1 MKKSIFF
8 FFLLLT
14 IFSKISAQS
23 IRRSVITFYGITNDN
38 LKSTAGQIANGF
50 TADASSSYVIGF
62 QQPLNYKVNVEL
74 SVLSD
79 TTICSN
85 SILVIKAGKCFGYRW
100 FKNDT
105 VIVGQ
110 SRDSLSILSAGVYK
124 LVGYDGVIKFD
135 TSKSIR
141 VTFMPKPARPI
152 VLSYQKDTLQ
162 CFKDTLSLK
171 SSLVYDRYIWSTG
184 DTTNSFIA
192 NSSALIFLKGAT
204 RIGSTANYCYS
215 DSSNIITI
223 KKNATPIPSLLRV
236 DDNLNST
243 DSKNYRWFMNNL
255 ASPVSATNI
264 YRILYK
270 GFYAVETSVDKVCWS
285 RSKDFIVQNDPA
297 SLDQKSYLLSAYPNP
312 TSGFFY
318 LQAKLNKRY
327 SGYMELSIVDQTGTS
342 KWNIKRFVFNE
353 NNIRLPINLK
363 LNKGS
368 YSIQVKLNGY
378 KTQVIQII
386 AL

>member
-1 MKKSIFF
+1 MFKSILC
-8 FFLLLT
+8 LLL
-14 IFSKISAQS
+14 IIISFGKLGSQS
-23 IRRSVITFYGITNDN
+23 LQRSAISFYGQSAIN
-38 LKSTAGQIANGF
+38 LKATAGQIANG
-50 TADASSSYVIGF
+50 SSSNPSNSFLIGF
-62 QQPLNYKVNVEL
+62 QQPLNFKINVGL

-79 TTICSN
+79 TVICGSGK
-85 SILVIKAGKCFGYRW
+85 LVLKSGTCFTYQW

-105 VIVGQ
+105 AMLGQ
-110 SRDSLSILSAGVYK
+110 RTDSITILSPGIYK
-124 LVGYDGVIKFD
+124 LVGSDGLNKYD

-141 VTFMPKPARPI
+141 VSFVPKPAKPTLAKTLIDTI
-152 VLSYQKDTLQ
+152 VCLNDTVR
-162 CFKDTLSLK
+162 LK
-171 SSLVYDRYIWSTG
+171 SNLLYDRYLWSTG
-184 DTTNSFIA
+184 DTTNSILVY
-192 NSSALIFLKGAT
+192 SPTSLFLRGAI
-204 RIGSTANYCYS
+204 RIGTTSNYCYS

-223 KKNATPIPSLLRV
+223 RKNETSVPSLLRV
-236 DDNLNST
+236 DDNLYST
-243 DSKNYRWFMNNL
+243 DAQNYRWFMNNL
-255 ASPVSATNI
+255 ASPVSSSNV

-270 GFYAVETSVDKVCWS
+270 GFYAVETSVDKICWS
-285 RSKDFIVQNDPA
+285 RSKDFIVQNDPS

-327 SGYMELSIVDQTGTS
+327 SGFMELSIVDQTGTS

-368 YSIQVKLNGY
+368 YSIQVKINGY
-378 KTQVIQII
+378 KTQVIQIV